1 MIRRAHGLPWLLVTV
16 LLAGCAVAAPGAQPE
31 RQSSPPRVRC
41 LSEPE
46 RDAREGTRPLLF
58 FFCIESP

>member
-1 MIRRAHGLPWLLVTV
+1 MIRRAHRLPWLLVTV
-16 LLAGCAVAAPGAQPE
+16 LLAGCAAATPGTEPE
-31 RQSSPPRVRC
+31 RRSSPPRVRC

-58 FFCIESP
+58 LFCIESP